1 MKLTYDK
8 ANEIMRSASK
18 EQLYKVPPTGL
29 SKQALFF
36 WKVKNDFV
44 WYAEN
49 FLKIRDKNS
58 QLVPFRL
65 NEAQVMVEALD
76 QYCKQNGIMRRY
88 IVLKARQMGM
98 STYTEGKLFH
108 NTSTE
113 EFINSSIIAH
123 EDKAT
128 QNLFLMSKLYY
139 EELPDVLRP
148 MKKQNNEKA
157 LSFENPTTDEFD
169 KKRSPGLR
177 SKYSVSTA
185 NTVEAGRSATIHNL
199 HASEV
204 AFYPNAKVTMTG
216 LLQTVPDT
224 PKTLIIFESTANGVG
239 DYFYTQWQRAMNGE
253 SDFIPVFLPWF
264 TDSTYQRS
272 FNSMAEKQ
280 AFIDEVEHL
289 SKDANGND
297 VPTEEK
303 ELMEK
308 YELSYEQLHWRR
320 WAIANK
326 CNGDED
332 DFRQEYPSTPEEAF
346 ISTGRPR
353 FNQKS
358 LRLYDKYVTKP
369 FKQGYLRYN
378 GDGSVYLD
386 EDDKGYVR
394 IWEMPKR
401 EKIYGIGADVAEG
414 LVDGDYSVGVVGD
427 YDFNIV
433 SSWYGHIDPD
443 IFGEELIK
451 LAKFYNEAYIG
462 VEANNHGLTTLK
474 TIQRNE
480 YWNIYYQ
487 KSHDKITDT
496 LSQKMGWATTI
507 KTKPLMIDKL
517 AEFVRDKYIGMRWDK
532 LISELRTY
540 IIEDNGSTNAQSGC
554 NDDTVMATAI
564 LLQVLLEGKGEN
576 YTPEVPFD
584 EVKKRQ
590 ENSSFDHPKE
600 IVDALFEKESDLEVA
615 D

>member
-1 MKLTYDK
+1 MKITFDK
-8 ANEIMRSASK
+8 ANEIMKQA
-18 EQLYKVPPTGL
+18 T
-29 SKQALFF
+29 KQALYKPAPQGLDKKQTFF

-49 FLKIRDKNS
+49 FLKIRNKNS
-58 QLVPFRL
+58 ELVPFKL
-65 NEAQVMVEALD
+65 NEAQMMMEALD
-76 QYCKQNGIMRRY
+76 QYCVKHGIMRRY
-88 IVLKARQMGM
+88 IILKARQMGM

-113 EFINSSIIAH
+113 ELINSSIIAH

-157 LSFENPTTDEFD
+157 LSFENPTTDEYD

-185 NTVEAGRSATIHNL
+185 NTIEAGRSSTVHNL

-224 PKTLIIFESTANGVG
+224 LKSLVIFESTANGVG

-272 FNSMAEKQ
+272 FNSQAEKQ
-280 AFIDEVEHL
+280 AFIDEVEHI
-289 SKDANGND
+289 SKDMNGND
-297 VPTEEK
+297 IYTDEK
-303 ELMEK
+303 EMMMKFDLT
-308 YELSYEQLHWRR
+308 YEQLHWRR
-320 WAIANK
+320 WAVANK

-332 DFRQEYPSTPEEAF
+332 DFRQEYPSTPDEAF

-353 FNQKS
+353 FNQKI
-358 LRLYDKYVTKP
+358 LRLYDKYITKP
-369 FKQGYLRYN
+369 YKQGYLRYN
-378 GDGSVYLD
+378 GDGTVYLD
-386 EDDKGYVR
+386 EDDKGYIR
-394 IWEMPKR
+394 IWEMPK
-401 EKIYGIGADVAEG
+401 KDKLYCIGADVAEG
-414 LVDGDYSVGVVGD
+414 LIEGDYSVGLVGD
-427 YDFNIV
+427 YDFNV
-433 SSWYGHIDPD
+433 VASWYGHIDPD

-451 LAKFYNEAYIG
+451 LAKYYNEAYIG
-462 VEANNHGLTTLK
+462 VESNNHGLTTLK

-496 LSQKMGWATTI
+496 LSQKMGWQTNL

-517 AEFVRDKYIGMRWDK
+517 AEFVRDKYISIKWDK
-532 LISELRTY
+532 LISEMRTY
-540 IIEDNGSTNAQSGC
+540 IIEDNGSTNAQTGC
-554 NDDTVMATAI
+554 NDDTVMACAI

-576 YTPEVPFD
+576 YVPEVPMD
-584 EVKKRQ
+584 EKIQRKQ
-590 ENSSFDHPKE
+590 QQSFDHPKE
-600 IVDALFEKESDLEVA
+600 VVDDLFESDNELEVA
-615 D
+615 E